1 VAVFTLTTQVGPV
14 PEQPRPLHPA
24 NVAPRFGVAVS
35 VTTVP
40 LGYAL
45 EQMEPQ
51 VMPDG
56 AARDRAGAGL
66 HATVSG

>member
-1 VAVFTLTTQVGPV
+1 MAVFTLTTQVGPV
-14 PEQPRPLHPA
+14 PEQPPPLHPA

-40 LGYAL
+40 LAYAL

-56 AARDRAGAGL
+56 VLTTVPGPDFT
-66 HATVSG
+66 TVSV